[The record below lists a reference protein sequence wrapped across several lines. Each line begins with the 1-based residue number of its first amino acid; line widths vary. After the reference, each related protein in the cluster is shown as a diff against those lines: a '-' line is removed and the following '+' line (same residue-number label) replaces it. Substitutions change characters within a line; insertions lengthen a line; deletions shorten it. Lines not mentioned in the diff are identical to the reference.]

1 MQFRTILEPHKAA
14 FDLNYHTPILTVG
27 SCFAENIGNRLSDLR
42 FPININPF
50 GILFN
55 PISVADCL
63 NYLMTET
70 IFTENDIF
78 ENNGLWHSWL
88 HHGRFSSPEKDKILR
103 GVNDSLL
110 EARQFFKTA
119 NRLIITL
126 GTANVF
132 VENTSNKVVANCHK
146 VSLSMPKALLWR
158 GTPTEQYFNKKR
170 LSVTEIVESLSI
182 VFSKIKT
189 QNTDMQVII
198 TVSPIRHIRDGL
210 LENQR
215 SKATL
220 LLAIEEIMKQ
230 FPNIH
235 YFPAYEIV
243 MDDLRDYRFY
253 EADMI
258 HPNSQAIAYI
268 WQFFSE
274 TFFLNETKI
283 IAEEVRKVNLMQ
295 QHRPLHPDT
304 EGYKQFVD
312 NLKKRT
318 GDLEKKYPYLRF

>member
-1 MQFRTILEPHKAA
+1 MFAPKPLTL
-14 FDLNYHTPILTVG
+14 FDY
-27 SCFAENIGNRLSDLR
+27 
-42 FPININPF
+42 
-50 GILFN
+50 
-55 PISVADCL
+55 
-63 NYLMTET
+63 
-70 IFTENDIF
+70 
-78 ENNGLWHSWL
+78 
-88 HHGRFSSPEKDKILR
+88 
-103 GVNDSLL
+103 
-110 EARQFFKTA
+110 RQFLKTA

-132 VENTSNKVVANCHK
+132 VENLSDKVVANCHK
-146 VSLSMPKALLWR
+146 VP
-158 GTPTEQYFNKKR
+158 PQYFHEKK
-170 LSVTEIVESLSI
+170 LSVSEIVERLSL
-182 VFSKIKT
+182 VFTKIKT
-189 QNTDMQVII
+189 QNTDIQIII

-220 LLAIEEIMKQ
+220 LLAVEEIVKQ
-230 FPNIH
+230 FPNMY
-235 YFPAYEIV
+235 YFPAYEIM

-274 TFFLNETKI
+274 TFFSNETKI

-304 EGYKQFVD
+304 EGYQQFVD